1 MKPIVAIIGRPN
13 VGKSTLFN
21 RMTRRRDA
29 IVDDLPGV
37 TRDRHYGDAKWED
50 HAFIVVDTGGFV
62 TGDDDAFAAHI
73 RTQVESAVQE
83 ADAVVLVLDGKHGL
97 SPFDHDL
104 IQWIRTVQQPVF
116 HVVNKVDGLEQEDR
130 LYEFHALGTDQ
141 LYSLSAEHGYG
152 VPDFMDALV
161 DVLPRAQAPVESD
174 EIRIAVV
181 GRPNVGKSSLINRLA
196 GQERLLVS
204 DVPGTT
210 RDAVDTVVQKGGRT
224 FRLIDTAG
232 IRRKSKVG
240 LKLEKFSII
249 KALKS
254 LEACDVALILL
265 DADQGITDQD
275 IKVAGYA
282 YERGC
287 GAIFI
292 ANKWDLVD
300 AQTTTPHKFGQRLHE
315 TAKFLQHAPLLTIS
329 AKSGQRINKIFPLIE
344 NVFTQ
349 YTTRIG
355 TGILNRIFKEAT
367 QRTEPP
373 LHRGRRLKFYYA
385 TQVGQRPPTFVCFV
399 NFPDAVHFSYQR
411 YLLNQV
417 RARTGLDMTP
427 LRIYFRLRTGKIE
440 FSRWKKNRP
449 QKKVLRRKK
458 K

>member
-1 MKPIVAIIGRPN
+1 
-13 VGKSTLFN
+13 
-21 RMTRRRDA
+21 
-29 IVDDLPGV
+29 
-37 TRDRHYGDAKWED
+37 
-50 HAFIVVDTGGFV
+50 
-62 TGDDDAFAAHI
+62 
-73 RTQVESAVQE
+73 
-83 ADAVVLVLDGKHGL
+83 
-97 SPFDHDL
+97 
-104 IQWIRTVQQPVF
+104 
-116 HVVNKVDGLEQEDR
+116 
-130 LYEFHALGTDQ
+130 
-141 LYSLSAEHGYG
+141 
-152 VPDFMDALV
+152 
-161 DVLPRAQAPVESD
+161 
-174 EIRIAVV
+174 
-181 GRPNVGKSSLINRLA
+181 
-196 GQERLLVS
+196 
-204 DVPGTT
+204 VPGTT